1 VSYEALSARGYV
13 PPSLDAAAKA
23 LPPVA
28 QLAQAPPLREPV
40 PQTVLVRGADGNG
53 RWSFATAR
61 SVGLAPDEPEEEP
74 ARPLKRPGAELAAVL
89 RKRQLCAEVEAVL
102 GRPGATFDASRA
114 SLASEKQAEAAA
126 RARLKERRLA
136 AQLAGARGRT
146 QSKSLP

>member
-1 VSYEALSARGYV
+1 MSYESLRARGYA
-13 PPSLDAAAKA
+13 PLSLDTAAKA

-28 QLAQAPPLREPV
+28 QPVQRPPPREPV
-40 PQTVLVRGADGNG
+40 PQTVLVRGADGSG

-61 SVGLAPDEPEEEP
+61 SVGLSPDEPEEEP
-74 ARPLKRPGAELAAVL
+74 ARPLKRPGAELAAAL

-114 SLASEKQAEAAA
+114 SLASEKHAETAA

-136 AQLAGARGRT
+136 AQLTDARGST
-146 QSKSLP
+146 QAKSLP